1 MKIAILLDELYPF
14 GMAATNRIHLY
25 AKGYVEL
32 GNDVEIIIPVITA
45 KPEKIRNIKLAGEYD
60 GVKFKYACNPVRSN
74 YFIGRRIQNIVT
86 LFNSFIFIIC
96 FKPKII
102 LVVANNFK
110 YVLLMKICSLISNAK
125 IVREKSEVPFYMFE
139 EISKIKR
146 IRTKI
151 EFKLFDGLIV
161 ISGALKDFFSKD
173 LSLHTKLLEV
183 PILIDSFKASS
194 DKTDLKTIKP
204 NLVYTG
210 SLCNDKDGVFILI
223 KAYARIIK
231 EHQNV
236 RLIMTGDLDESPD
249 KEKILTLIDR
259 LNIKGKVE
267 LPGYVSKEKLHELT
281 STASA
286 LLLAKP
292 ESRQNRY
299 NVATKIGEYLLT
311 GRPVIISSIDPI
323 CRYLSHR
330 ENAFIVEPDEYQ
342 VAQEIEFI
350 LDNSKKADLVG
361 LAGKEI
367 ALRLFDYKSHALRM
381 NNFFKEL

>member
-45 KPEKIRNIKLAGEYD
+45 KPEKIRNIQLAGEYD
-60 GVKFKYACNPVRSN
+60 GVKFKYACHPVRSN
-74 YFIGRRIQNIVT
+74 SFIGRRIQNIVS
-86 LFNSFIFIIC
+86 LFNSFIFIIR

-110 YVLLMKICSLISNAK
+110 YVSLISNAK
-125 IVREKSEVPFYMFE
+125 IVREKSEVPFYMLE
-139 EISKIKR
+139 EITEIKR
-146 IRTKI
+146 IRTKT
-151 EFKLFDGLIV
+151 EFKMFDGIIV

-183 PILIDSFKASS
+183 PILIDSYKASS
-194 DKTDLKTIKP
+194 DKTELKAIKP

-231 EHQNV
+231 EHQDV

-249 KEKILTLIDR
+249 KEKILTLIDA

-311 GRPVIISSIDPI
+311 GRPVIMSSVDPI